1 MLNLESRE
9 QELRKRLAYPYRWGR
24 KQNDEDDRKTNFVY
38 RIESFDE
45 VMREIRKN
53 FGERDEAMRDYAL
66 NRWFNFWS
74 ARAVEE
80 IFCSLDGV
88 TAAKERDKLVDFTL
102 RGIRFDHKTSV
113 FPRQF
118 GHDLQYARA
127 HPIELIRWLYENQS
141 QQGRKHL
148 DNRLFIVL
156 ANRQCLSDS
165 WKLKAELAWLCSI
178 IQAYVHSFDPVR
190 LHKAQFAPNKIT
202 LADII
207 WAVRE

>member
-1 MLNLESRE
+1 MNLEARE
-9 QELRKRLAYPYRWGR
+9 KELHKRLAYPYRWGR
-24 KQNDEDDRKTNFVY
+24 KQNDADDRKTNFVY

-74 ARAVEE
+74 AHAVEE

-88 TAAKERDKLVDFTL
+88 IAAKDRDKLVDFTL
-102 RGIRFDHKTSV
+102 RGVRFDHKTSV

-118 GHDLQYARA
+118 GHDLWYARA
-127 HPIELIRWLYENQS
+127 HPVELICWLYENQS

-156 ANRQCLSDS
+156 ANRQQLNDS
-165 WKLKAELAWLCSI
+165 WKLKAELIWLRSL
-178 IQAYVHSFDPVR
+178 IQANVESFDPAR
-190 LHKAQFAPNKIT
+190 LHKANFTANKIT
-202 LADII
+202 LSDVI